1 MDESLFKRLKKN
13 DLIPDEHDGSY
24 SLVRKT
30 IWAYANLF
38 YNVTGWDKVDYKDL
52 NLLLHLVIG
61 TWKQSIDIKKKS
73 IEESHLNEFD
83 KMAVLREIDRV
94 WDSACDGEYSNMEKG
109 KPSVGMFGTGIYSFE
124 TKTDEQSVKKFLEAI
139 VKIYSELGYK
149 DVKDISQNE
158 KYYAMLEPVFSKGFK
173 GLGAASASQILH
185 CFKPYIFPILN
196 SASQEFYNGWGL
208 KDVTKL
214 SNYIENCRKINKVLQ
229 DHGINSINY
238 RALDL
243 EAIKIKSDNQ
253 IAFEVWLNRQD
264 IDKSR
269 TSEYVSS
276 VSSATDYI
284 SEDLNFGENLYEL
297 DGHEALERIA
307 SIREILSQT
316 AQDEDN
322 AFIIKSINLYENF
335 ALYLENIKSSKY
347 VDRFKALLEWFVNQI
362 RINNDVVEG
371 RHTSGKGM
379 DGQKLQD
386 EYKDFRDYGSF
397 TLDCSIQGG
406 FNKANKT
413 NYIHLTGTGINV
425 CPVFD
430 KSSTKS
436 DVAGLQIEIK
446 PGNNLERAYA
456 HYNCTQLALFDNLS
470 ANDNL
475 KRIFALYVNEIE
487 NHIGKSIDFHAESN
501 EDKHMQNSQ
510 SKNVIL
516 YGPPGTGK
524 TYNTVMRAV
533 EIIDGKDRWQ
543 GKNYCEIKARYDE
556 LLKGKRI
563 AFVTFHQSYGYEE
576 FIEGIK
582 PETTDE
588 GVTYEVK
595 AGAFKEFCNDARV
608 SAKEKDDHGINSSPT
623 IWKVSLEKTYD
634 NQTRKDCL
642 DNGYIRV
649 GYDGYDEDVT
659 SDTDFSKGGGK
670 NVLNAF
676 INGMRIGDLV
686 LSCYT
691 NTTIDAIG
699 VITGD
704 YEWHTEFD
712 KFKRLRRVRWIYKG
726 KKDIYDINGGNTFS
740 NPTVHR
746 LNNMSLSDVLD
757 IVNGNDNLV
766 KNADTFSNN
775 SDKDKYVFIID
786 EINRG
791 NISKIFGELIT
802 LIEDNKREGAKEA
815 TSVKLPYSKTIF
827 SVPDNVYI
835 IGTMNTADR
844 SIAAIDTALRRRFK
858 FEEMMPKSDVIKC
871 KDIEGI
877 DIPKMLDRIN
887 ERIEVLYDRE
897 HTIGHAYFMSLEES
911 ATIKEL
917 SDIFRNKIIPLL
929 QEYFY
934 EDYEKIC
941 LVLGDNQKKEEYRFI
956 KSEDINY
963 TGLFGSSADV
973 GFGEKSKKFF
983 INDDAF
989 LNKNAYIG
997 IYDPTNK

>member
-24 SLVRKT
+24 ALMRKAV
-30 IWAYANLF
+30 WAYADLSN
-38 YNVTGWDKVDYKDL
+38 TAGWNKINYKDL

-73 IEESHLNEFD
+73 VEESSLDDFD
-83 KMAVLREIDRV
+83 KRTLIREIDSV
-94 WDSACDGEYSNMEKG
+94 WNIACAGKYSNMEKG
-109 KPSVGMFGTGIYSFE
+109 NPSVGMFGTGIYSFE
-124 TKTDEQSVKKFLEAI
+124 TKTDDQSVKKFLEAI
-139 VKIYSELGYK
+139 VKIYFELGYK

-158 KYYAMLEPVFSKGFK
+158 KYYVMLEPVFSKEFK

-196 SASQEFYNGWGL
+196 SASQEFYNDWGL

-214 SNYIENCRKINKVLQ
+214 SNYIENCRKINKILQ

-243 EAIKIKSDNQ
+243 EAIKKKSDNQ

-264 IDKSR
+264 IDKSQI
-269 TSEYVSS
+269 SEYVSS

-284 SEDLNFGENLYEL
+284 SEDLTSGKNLYEL
-297 DGHEALERIA
+297 DGQEALERIA
-307 SIREILSQT
+307 GIREMLSET
-316 AQDEDN
+316 AQDEGN
-322 AFIIKSINLYENF
+322 AFILKSVNLYEGF
-335 ALYLENIKSSKY
+335 VLYLENIKSSRY

-386 EYKDFRDYGSF
+386 EYKNFRDYGSF

-413 NYIHLTGTGINV
+413 NYIHLTGIGINV

-456 HYNCTQLALFDNLS
+456 HYNYTQLALFDNLS

-475 KRIFALYVNEIE
+475 KRLFALYVNEIE
-487 NHIGKSIDFHAESN
+487 NCTGKPIDINVEN
-501 EDKHMQNSQ
+501 GGNKKMQNCQ
-510 SKNVIL
+510 SKNIIL

-533 EIIDGKDRWQ
+533 EIIDGKDKW
-543 GKNYCEIKARYDE
+543 KEKDYSEIKARYDE
-556 LLKGKRI
+556 LLRENRI

-582 PETTDE
+582 PQTTDD
-588 GVTYEVK
+588 GVTYEVQ
-595 AGAFKEFCNDARV
+595 AGAFKEFCDRARV
-608 SAKEKDDHGINSSPT
+608 PIIDNGNLGINSAPT
-623 IWKVSLEKTYD
+623 IWKVSLEGTYD
-634 NQTRKDCL
+634 NPTRKECL
-642 DNGYIRV
+642 QNNHIRV
-649 GYDGYDEDVT
+649 GFDSYGKDVT
-659 SDTDFSKGGGK
+659 SDTDFSVEGGK

-676 INGMRIGDLV
+676 IGGMRIGDIV

-704 YEWHTEFD
+704 YEWRDEFD
-712 KFKRLRRVRWIYKG
+712 KFKRVRNVKWIFKG
-726 KKDIYDINGGNTFS
+726 KKDITDINGGKTFTLS
-740 NPTVHR
+740 TVYR
-746 LNNMSLSDVLD
+746 LNDMSLSDVLN

-766 KNADTFSNN
+766 KNAATTSNN
-775 SDKDKYVFIID
+775 TEKNKYVFIID

-802 LIEDNKREGAKEA
+802 LIEENKREGAKEA
-815 TSVKLPYSKTIF
+815 TSAKLPYSKTNF
-827 SVPDNVYI
+827 SVPNNVYI

-858 FEEMMPKSDVIKC
+858 FEEMMPKSEVIKC
-871 KDIEGI
+871 KNIDGI
-877 DIPKMLDRIN
+877 DIPQMLDTIN

-897 HTIGHAYFMSLEES
+897 HTIGHAYFMSLGEN
-911 ATIKEL
+911 AMIAEL
-917 SDIFRNKIIPLL
+917 ADIFRNKIIPLL

-934 EDYEKIC
+934 EDYDKIC

-956 KSEDINY
+956 KSEDIAY
-963 TGLFGSSADV
+963 DKLFGSASDI
-973 GFGEKSKKFF
+973 GFGEKNKKFS
-983 INDDAF
+983 INDAAF
-989 LNKNAYIG
+989 LKKEAYIG
-997 IYDPTNK
+997 IYASTNE

>member
-13 DLIPDEHDGSY
+13 DLIPDDHDGSY
-24 SLVRKT
+24 ALMRKAV
-30 IWAYANLF
+30 WAYANLS
-38 YNVTGWDKVDYKDL
+38 NTAGWYEINYKDL

-61 TWKQSIDIKKKS
+61 TWKQNIDIKKKS
-73 IEESHLNEFD
+73 VEESSLDGSD
-83 KMAVLREIDRV
+83 KKALIREIDSV
-94 WDSACDGEYSNMEKG
+94 WTSACAGKYSNMEKG

-124 TKTDEQSVKKFLEAI
+124 TKTDDESVKKFLDAI
-139 VKIYSELGYK
+139 LKIYFELKYE

-158 KYYAMLEPVFSKGFK
+158 KYYAMLEPVFSKEFK

-196 SASQEFYNGWGL
+196 SASKEFYNGWGL

-214 SNYIENCRKINKVLQ
+214 SNYIENCRKINKILR

-264 IDKSR
+264 IDKSQI
-269 TSEYVSS
+269 SEYVSS
-276 VSSATDYI
+276 VSSVTDYI
-284 SEDLNFGENLYEL
+284 SEDLNFGKNLYEL
-297 DGHEALERIA
+297 DGHEALESIA
-307 SIREILSQT
+307 SIREILSET
-316 AQDEDN
+316 AQEEGN
-322 AFIIKSINLYENF
+322 AFIIKSINLYEGF
-335 ALYLENIKSSKY
+335 VLYLENIKSSKY
-347 VDRFKALLEWFVNQI
+347 GDRFKALLEWFVNQI

-475 KRIFALYVNEIE
+475 KRLFALYVNEIE
-487 NHIGKSIDFHAESN
+487 NCTGKPIDINVEN
-501 EDKHMQNSQ
+501 DGNKKMQNSQ
-510 SKNVIL
+510 SKNIIL

-533 EIIDGKDRWQ
+533 EIIDGKDKW
-543 GKNYCEIKARYDE
+543 KEKDYCEIKARYDE
-556 LLKGKRI
+556 LLRENRI

-582 PETTDE
+582 PQTTDD
-588 GVTYEVK
+588 GVTYEVQ
-595 AGAFKEFCNDARV
+595 AGAFKEFCDRARV
-608 SAKEKDDHGINSSPT
+608 PIIDNGNLGINTTPT
-623 IWKVSLEKTYD
+623 IWKVSLEGTYD
-634 NQTRKDCL
+634 NPTRKECL
-642 DNGYIRV
+642 QNNHIRV
-649 GYDGYDEDVT
+649 GFDSYGKDVT
-659 SDTDFSKGGGK
+659 SDTDFSVEGGK

-676 INGMRIGDLV
+676 IGGMRIGDIV

-704 YEWHTEFD
+704 YEWHDEFD
-712 KFKRLRRVRWIYKG
+712 KFKRVRNVRWIFKG
-726 KKDIYDINGGNTFS
+726 KKDITDINGGKSFTLS
-740 NPTVHR
+740 TVYR
-746 LNNMSLSDVLD
+746 LNDMSLSDVLN

-766 KNADTFSNN
+766 KNAVATSNN
-775 SDKDKYVFIID
+775 TEKNKYVFIID

-802 LIEDNKREGAKEA
+802 LIEENKREGAKEA
-815 TSVKLPYSKTIF
+815 TSAKLPYSKTNF

-871 KDIEGI
+871 KNIDGI
-877 DIPKMLDRIN
+877 GIPQMLDRIN

-897 HTIGHAYFMSLEES
+897 HAIGHAYFMSLGEN
-911 ATIKEL
+911 ATIAEL
-917 SDIFRNKIIPLL
+917 ADIFRNKIIPLL

-934 EDYEKIC
+934 EDYGKIC

-956 KSEDINY
+956 KSEDIAY
-963 TGLFGSSADV
+963 DKLFGSASDI
-973 GFGEKSKKFF
+973 GFGEKNKKFS
-983 INDDAF
+983 INDAAF
-989 LNKNAYIG
+989 LKKEAYIG
-997 IYDPTNK
+997 IYAPTNE